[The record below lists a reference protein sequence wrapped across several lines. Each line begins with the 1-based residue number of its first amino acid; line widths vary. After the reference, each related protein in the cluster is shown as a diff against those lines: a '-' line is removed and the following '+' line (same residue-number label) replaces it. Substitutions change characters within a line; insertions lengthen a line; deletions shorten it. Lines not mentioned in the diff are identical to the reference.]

1 VRVALDD
8 APFDPYA
15 LHWAR
20 HPDAPPPAQRARGGG
35 DAGPSGLPKR
45 AAVAPSPHGALSAAL
60 LSAARDGTATLDAAA
75 AAAIAAANGG
85 TATALGA
92 GPSPPPAPP
101 APSLEVAVRA
111 TRWRGSHERY
121 LEHTPFWGKFR
132 VDQSLMQAHLAGVV
146 PMEGLSDIGVQRPS
160 KPEFLVRD
168 RKVESEREPGLL
180 ELWEAR
186 GRGTGQGGA
195 AQVDEVGN

>member
-20 HPDAPPPAQRARGGG
+20 HPDAPPRAGQARGG
-35 DAGPSGLPKR
+35 DGPAGLPKR
-45 AAVAPSPHGALSAAL
+45 AAVAPAPHGALSAAL
-60 LSAARDGTATLDAAA
+60 LSAAKDNAVGGAAA
-75 AAAIAAANGG
+75 VRPAHA
-85 TATALGA
+85 
-92 GPSPPPAPP
+92 PPPPP
-101 APSLEVAVRA
+101 PQPRPTLEVAVRA

-132 VDQSLMQAHLAGVV
+132 VDASLMQAHLAGKV
-146 PMEGLSDIGVQRPS
+146 PMAGLSDVGVQRPS
-160 KPEFLVRD
+160 KPEFVVRD

-186 GRGTGQGGA
+186 GRGKEKESAPRVGGA
-195 AQVDEVGN
+195 AGSRGL

>member
-1 VRVALDD
+1 MRVALDD

-20 HPDAPPPAQRARGGG
+20 HPDAPPRAGQARGG
-35 DAGPSGLPKR
+35 DGPAGLPKR
-45 AAVAPSPHGALSAAL
+45 AAVEPSPHGALSAAL
-60 LSAARDGTATLDAAA
+60 MSAARDSAAA
-75 AAAIAAANGG
+75 DGGGGAVGGAAAVR
-85 TATALGA
+85 GA
-92 GPSPPPAPP
+92 PPPPP
-101 APSLEVAVRA
+101 QQPRPTLEVVVRA

-132 VDQSLMQAHLAGVV
+132 VDASLMQAHLAGKV
-146 PMEGLSDIGVQRPS
+146 PMAGLSNVGVQRPS

-180 ELWEAR
+180 DLWEAR
-186 GRGTGQGGA
+186 GRGKEKEAAPRVGGA
-195 AQVDEVGN
+195 AGSRGL